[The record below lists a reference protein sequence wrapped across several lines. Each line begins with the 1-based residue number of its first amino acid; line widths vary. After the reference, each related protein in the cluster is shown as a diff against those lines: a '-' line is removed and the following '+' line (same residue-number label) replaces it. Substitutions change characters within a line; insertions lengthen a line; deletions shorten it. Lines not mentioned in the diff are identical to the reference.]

1 MIVIVLA
8 TLLVLGI
15 AFNKVV
21 QGLFSSLIM
30 TILTVLCAA
39 VAFGYYEVAAAA
51 WLYSR
56 QPTTADAVCLVA
68 LFVLPLLGLRLLLD
82 KLISGNVVMS
92 TWIDRSVGG
101 VLGLVT
107 GMTAVGVLLVAMQM
121 LPFGPAVLGYR
132 PFDTAMERDQRVW
145 PFYPDEFV
153 VGLAKTLSAGGL
165 SGQRPF
171 GHVHDDLLLEA
182 FCARNDAGKNG
193 RTDAQDGD
201 LKVLDVFEPNDP
213 DKPKWMDDVPANPR
227 LSEPGLGKIVVV
239 RVSVSRNAREGAAAD
254 KAARWW
260 VLPATQF
267 RLACSSRGPETHN
280 YYPVACLTYV
290 ETPLPKEPEDMH
302 WKCIVPGKE
311 DGKLQFATFTVER
324 PPEGRKMKKKKGEKR
339 KDAKGLI
346 VDWVYR
352 IAESDTP
359 EYVAFRRM
367 AVPIEAIRQEA
378 DATAALQSPQFAA
391 GALDRKL
398 PSRRKR
404 GW

>member
-15 AFNKVV
+15 AFNQVV

-30 TILTVLCAA
+30 AILTVLCAA
-39 VAFGYYEVAAAA
+39 VAFGYYEAAAAA

-92 TWIDRSVGG
+92 TWIDRIVGG

-107 GMTAVGVLLVAMQM
+107 GITAVGVLLVAMQM

-171 GHVHDDLLLEA
+171 GHAHDDLLLEA

-193 RTDAQDGD
+193 RTDAQDGN
-201 LKVLDVFEPNDP
+201 LKVLDAYEPVP
-213 DKPKWMDDVPANPR
+213 ASLGWMKDVPANPR
-227 LSEPGLGKIVVV
+227 LGKFDPDKIVVV

-267 RLACSSRGPETHN
+267 RLACSRGPETHN

-290 ETPLPKEPEDMH
+290 KTPLPKEPEDMH
-302 WKCIVPGKE
+302 WKCVVPGKK
-311 DGKLQFATFTVER
+311 DDKLQFATFTVER
-324 PPEGRKMKKKKGEKR
+324 PPEGRKTKKKKGEKR

-367 AVPIEAIRQEA
+367 AVPIGAIRQGA

-391 GALDRKL
+391 EALDRKR

>member
-15 AFNKVV
+15 AFNQVV

-51 WLYSR
+51 WLYPR

-92 TWIDRSVGG
+92 TWIDRIVGG

-107 GMTAVGVLLVAMQM
+107 GITAVGVLLVAMQM

-153 VGLAKTLSAGGL
+153 VGLAKTLSTGGL

-193 RTDAQDGD
+193 RTDAEDGD
-201 LKVLDVFEPNDP
+201 LKVLDAYEPDDP
-213 DKPKWMDDVPANPR
+213 DKLKWMYDVPANPR
-227 LSEPGLGKIVVV
+227 LGESDPGKIVVV
-239 RVSVSRNAREGAAAD
+239 RVSVSRNAREGAAAG

-267 RLACSSRGPETHN
+267 RLACSRGPETHN

-302 WKCIVPGKE
+302 WKCAVPGKK
-311 DGKLQFATFTVER
+311 DGKPQFATFTVER
-324 PPEGRKMKKKKGEKR
+324 PPEGRKTKKGEKR

-359 EYVAFRRM
+359 EYVAFRRV
-367 AVPIEAIRQEA
+367 AVAPIEAIRQGA

-391 GALDRKL
+391 EALDRKR
-398 PSRRKR
+398 PSRRRR